1 MISSHCL
8 NANLSG
14 LGFGAMRLPLMP
26 DGKTVDEAQV
36 FEMTDYAIAGGIT
49 YFDTAYPYHGGQSE
63 IVLGRALGRHPRS
76 SYCLATKYPGHQI
89 ASAYDP
95 AQVFQDQ
102 LRKCG
107 VEYFDFY
114 LLHNVYEHSEK
125 TYLDPAWGIVDYF
138 REQQR
143 QGTIRH
149 LGFSSHGSAA
159 FLERFLDRVDC
170 MEFCQIQLNYLDW
183 TLQDGAAKYEL
194 LTRRGMPI
202 IVMEPVRGG
211 RLARL
216 SEQDEAVLR
225 SFRPDESP
233 AAWCFRFLQ
242 DLPGVRVTLS
252 GMSSMAQMVENVETY
267 RARQPLSKPELDA
280 LLGIAAGM
288 VDRVPCTG
296 CRYCLSECPMGLD
309 IPMLLSVYDELCFAS
324 QVTTTMLV
332 EGLPAT
338 KQPAACAW
346 CGACTRICPQGIDV
360 PVLMEKLAEKLAT
373 LPTWAQICKQREAER
388 LANSQ

>member
-1 MISSHCL
+1 M
-8 NANLSG
+8 
-14 LGFGAMRLPLMP
+14 
-26 DGKTVDEAQV
+26 
-36 FEMTDYAIAGGIT
+36 
-49 YFDTAYPYHGGQSE
+49 
-63 IVLGRALGRHPRS
+63 
-76 SYCLATKYPGHQI
+76 
-89 ASAYDP
+89 
-95 AQVFQDQ
+95 
-102 LRKCG
+102 
-107 VEYFDFY
+107 EYFDFTCSTTST
-114 LLHNVYEHSEK
+114 NIPEK
-125 TYLDPAWGIVDYF
+125 TYLDRLGHRRLLPGAAAPGHYPA
-138 REQQR
+138 
-143 QGTIRH
+143 

-159 FLERFLDRVDC
+159 SWSASWTGWIAWSSARSSF
-170 MEFCQIQLNYLDW
+170 NYLDW

-267 RARQPLSKPELDA
+267 RARRPLSKPELDA

-338 KQPAACAW
+338 KQPAACAR